1 MAEDKLI
8 CFTEDE
14 ILKPRE
20 IIIELMDYMINR
32 GLTDFSG
39 GNMALRIG
47 EKIYST
53 QTHSADKYRW
63 KLRPDNILVTDI
75 DQNLLEGR
83 KETLSREADL
93 HFGIL
98 KRFPEINC
106 TIHGNTF
113 YSPLLVSQ
121 GVKIY
126 GATEVGQYH
135 KIVDIPVVPEEI
147 EPLSDEENNTIISM
161 LEDLKKK
168 GQAMVVI
175 MPLHG
180 IIVGAKDHNEAFA
193 LFDAVESNSK
203 FILYRELLKTSV
215 LVGKIFEKMGNSLD
229 SSGQI
234 KTNTGNAGN
243 TAVNMNLGNGS
254 AGSGG
259 SIFQLDS
266 KNKVLTS
273 EDISDISKKV
283 SSKTIKVGP
292 NVAITDFALNKADEL
307 GIKIIKE

>member
-20 IIIELMDYMINR
+20 IIIELMEYMINR

-75 DQNLLEGR
+75 DKNLLEGR

-98 KRFPEINC
+98 RKFPDINC

-121 GVKIY
+121 GVKAW
-126 GATEVGQYH
+126 GATEVAQYYN
-135 KIVDIPVVPEEI
+135 VVEIPVVPEGI
-147 EPLSDEENNTIISM
+147 PPLSDDENNMIVSM
-161 LEDLKKK
+161 FEDLKKK
-168 GQAMVVI
+168 GQALVAI
-175 MPLHG
+175 MPYHG

-203 FILYRELLKTSV
+203 FILYGELLKTSM
-215 LVGKIFEKMGNSLD
+215 LVNKIFEKMGNSLD
-229 SSGQI
+229 KPGQV
-234 KTNTGNAGN
+234 KTNAGN
-243 TAVNMNLGNGS
+243 VGNIGEGS
-254 AGSGG
+254 G

-266 KNKVLTS
+266 KNKILTS
-273 EDISDISKKV
+273 EDISDISQKV
-283 SSKTIKVGP
+283 SSRIIKVGP
-292 NVAITDFALNKADEL
+292 DVAITDFALNKAEEL